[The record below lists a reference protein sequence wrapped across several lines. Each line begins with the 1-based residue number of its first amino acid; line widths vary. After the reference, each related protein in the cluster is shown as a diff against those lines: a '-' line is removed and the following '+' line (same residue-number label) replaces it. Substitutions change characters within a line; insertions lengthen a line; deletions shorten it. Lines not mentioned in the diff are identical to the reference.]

1 MIRNVLA
8 CLLCLFISTN
18 RVEALTVADA
28 QVCAN
33 KILRAYNKKT
43 YPGTSLA
50 VEDITSRA
58 YGVLYRALLPK
69 MKKVADDVAL
79 KLLQSSFTEPSGLY
93 KYKDLIV
100 EYVEPTDKG
109 YRALGEVYIISPKYS
124 GPASFT
130 ALLKKSG
137 CKVYQVRIAEIYALD
152 IQLRDM
158 LTKDERT
165 RKFFED

>member
-28 QVCAN
+28 QACAN
-33 KILRAYNKKT
+33 KILRAYNQKT

-58 YGVLYRALLPK
+58 FGALYRGLLLK
-69 MKKVADDVAL
+69 IKAVADAVAL
-79 KLLQSSFTEPSGLY
+79 ELLRSSFEEPSGLY
-93 KYKDLIV
+93 KYKDLVV
-100 EYVEPTDKG
+100 EFVEPTDTG
-109 YRALGEVYIISPKYS
+109 YRVLGEVYITSPKYS

-152 IQLRDM
+152 IQLREM
-158 LTKDERT
+158 LMKDERV
-165 RKFFED
+165 RKLFED